1 MLKIA
6 KTCIM
11 LCFLALLL
19 VLFLESNAEA
29 TPSLTFIDPTPENND
44 YQTERY
50 VKINVSI
57 QEENLDTLNYK
68 WDGANYTIYD
78 DSLILMYNFNNI
90 ASLGESSSHIFDISG
105 NANNGTVQN
114 GASPTTSGKY
124 DGAYSFDGSN
134 DHITIGTIQF
144 GQAFTIAT
152 WIKPTAWGS
161 SGNQYIKNILANEYG
176 TESTFAF
183 RIGSKGSS
191 LLKQRLAIAIYEN
204 GGANDYESG
213 SDLSLNT
220 WQHIAATWDGTN
232 IKFYINGEL
241 DRTQSA
247 SKTMDSGT
255 NTFMVAHSPE
265 YNRPYAGAID
275 ELYVYNRNLNDTE
288 IFQLY
293 TSNLKKYNETQWYLY
308 VNQTKDAATG
318 LEDGLYTYQTFATD
332 TSSNQAST
340 EQRIIYINVDPTPPV
355 PEASTIIMLS
365 IGLIMITL
373 YMIYKKRK

>member
-152 WIKPTAWGS
+152 WIKPTA
-161 SGNQYIKNILANEYG
+161 
-176 TESTFAF
+176 
-183 RIGSKGSS
+183 
-191 LLKQRLAIAIYEN
+191 
-204 GGANDYESG
+204 
-213 SDLSLNT
+213 
-220 WQHIAATWDGTN
+220 
-232 IKFYINGEL
+232 
-241 DRTQSA
+241 
-247 SKTMDSGT
+247 
-255 NTFMVAHSPE
+255 
-265 YNRPYAGAID
+265 
-275 ELYVYNRNLNDTE
+275 
-288 IFQLY
+288 
-293 TSNLKKYNETQWYLY
+293 
-308 VNQTKDAATG
+308 
-318 LEDGLYTYQTFATD
+318 
-332 TSSNQAST
+332 
-340 EQRIIYINVDPTPPV
+340 
-355 PEASTIIMLS
+355 
-365 IGLIMITL
+365 
-373 YMIYKKRK
+373 